1 MKITAGFIKRDDSY
15 IILLV
20 SDTNKSLYG
29 KFFNTNHT
37 KIYTLPYMYI
47 ETDKSNMSANLTMW
61 FNDVTEYRLDI
72 INEIE
77 MYPIDEILIENP
89 LIVDRLRM
97 TGLYNIPSQDNILH
111 EDLNGF
117 KDMMRSILKNTPILF
132 TLRNKFITTNI

>member
-1 MKITAGFIKRDDSY
+1 MKITAGFMEKDNSY

-29 KFFNTNHT
+29 KFFSTNHT

-47 ETDKSNMSANLTMW
+47 ETDKSNMSTNLKMW
-61 FNDVTEYRLDI
+61 FNDVTDYRLDD

-77 MYPIDEILIENP
+77 ICPIDNILIENP
-89 LIVDRLRM
+89 LIVDMLRM
-97 TGLYNIPSQDNILH
+97 TGLYRIDSQDNILH

-117 KDMMRSILKNTPILF
+117 KDMIRSILGNTPILF

>member
-1 MKITAGFIKRDDSY
+1 MKITAGFIKRDDIY

-29 KFFNTNHT
+29 KFFNTNRT

-61 FNDVTEYRLDI
+61 FNDVTEYRLDS

-77 MYPIDEILIENP
+77 MCPIDEILIENP